1 MNRGRH
7 KKSNKEKELYTQNE
21 ILCNIEKELYI
32 LLKLCRSNGFC
43 ITKKKKSIYALASI
57 SSDKLLEIRIVAWY
71 IYDIY
76 YLKDFISKVRRM
88 LNSAT
93 VENSIYSIRFEFGDN
108 FKIFKYKA

>member
-32 LLKLCRSNGFC
+32 LLKLYRSNRFC
-43 ITKKKKSIYALASI
+43 NIKSIYALASI

-71 IYDIY
+71 INDIY

-93 VENSIYSIRFEFGDN
+93 VENGIYSIRFEFGDN

>member
-21 ILCNIEKELYI
+21 ILRNIEKELHI
-32 LLKLCRSNGFC
+32 LLKLYKSNGCRS
-43 ITKKKKSIYALASI
+43 KLPIYAQASI

-71 IYDIY
+71 MNDIY
-76 YLKDFISKVRRM
+76 YLEDFISKVRKT

-93 VENSIYSIRFEFGDN
+93 VKNSIYSIRFKFGDN
-108 FKIFKYKA
+108 FKIFKYEA

>member
-43 ITKKKKSIYALASI
+43 ITKSIYALASI

-71 IYDIY
+71 IYDIC

>member
-32 LLKLCRSNGFC
+32 LLKLYRSNGFC
-43 ITKKKKSIYALASI
+43 NTKSIYALASI

-71 IYDIY
+71 INDIY

-88 LNSAT
+88 LNLAT

>member
-21 ILCNIEKELYI
+21 ILRNIEKELHI
-32 LLKLCRSNGFC
+32 LLKLYESNGRRS
-43 ITKKKKSIYALASI
+43 TLSIYAQASI

-71 IYDIY
+71 INDIY

-93 VENSIYSIRFEFGDN
+93 VKNSIYSIRFKFGDN

>member
-32 LLKLCRSNGFC
+32 LLKLYRSNGC
-43 ITKKKKSIYALASI
+43 CNIKSIYALASI

-71 IYDIY
+71 INDIY

>member
-21 ILCNIEKELYI
+21 ILRNIEKELHI
-32 LLKLCRSNGFC
+32 LLKVYESNGHRS
-43 ITKKKKSIYALASI
+43 TLSIYAQASI
-57 SSDKLLEIRIVAWY
+57 SLDKLLEIRIVAWY
-71 IYDIY
+71 INDIY
-76 YLKDFISKVRRM
+76 YLEDFISKVRRT

-93 VENSIYSIRFEFGDN
+93 VENNIYSIRFKFGDN

>member
-21 ILCNIEKELYI
+21 ILCNIEKELHI
-32 LLKLCRSNGFC
+32 LLKLYESNGSHT
-43 ITKKKKSIYALASI
+43 ILSIYAQASI
-57 SSDKLLEIRIVAWY
+57 SSDKLLEVRIVAWY
-71 IYDIY
+71 MNDIY

-93 VENSIYSIRFEFGDN
+93 VENGIYSIKFKFGDN